1 LKTAH
6 SVGVQE
12 GAQGLKD
19 GLLFPSGLCGVVEH
33 RSLAISTGSFQPS
46 PTREAV
52 HRIAKLGFKHVEV
65 TVQDSELNYDFYRRT
80 DMDYFEELR
89 SLVHELGLRVT
100 SLHAP
105 QLSAVQTF
113 SSKASHEIM
122 TRFLEIASLFQ
133 GDLLVVHPYH
143 IFRSYEVACSFL
155 SDDSPGTGN
164 FMVPEFPS
172 VLANAKEN
180 GLRIAIENIAHWHDH
195 PLLNEPRNML
205 KLVSSL
211 DSETVGVDLDIFHSE
226 LGGTTF
232 EFLDKLRDHILS
244 LHLCD
249 FGDSRNRTLPGKGR
263 VNWEKLAGLIGN
275 LEKLDCIVME
285 VAGQFEDEEL
295 GNSAGYLRGVFGLE
309 P

>member
-1 LKTAH
+1 MKTVYY
-6 SVGVQE
+6 VGVQE

-19 GLLFPSGLCGVVEH
+19 GLLPLSGLCGVVEH
-33 RSLAISTGSFQPS
+33 RNLAISTGSFQPS
-46 PTREAV
+46 PTKEAV
-52 HRIAKLGFKHVEV
+52 HRIAKLGFKQVEI
-65 TVQDSELNYDFYRRT
+65 TVQGPELNYDFYRQP

-89 SLVHELGLRVT
+89 DLVHESGLTVV

-105 QLSAVQTF
+105 QLSGVQAF
-113 SSKASHEIM
+113 SSKARREVM

-133 GDLLVVHPYH
+133 GNLLVVHPYH
-143 IFRSYEVACSFL
+143 IFRSYEAACSFL
-155 SDDSPGTGN
+155 SDDSPGAGN
-164 FMVPEFPS
+164 FMVSEFPH
-172 VLANAKEN
+172 VLANAKKN

-232 EFLDKLRDHILS
+232 DFLDKLRDHILS

-249 FGDSRNRTLPGKGR
+249 YGDSRNRTLPGKGR
-263 VNWEKLAGLIGN
+263 VNWEKLAGRIGN
-275 LEKLDCIVME
+275 LEKLDYIVME

-295 GNSAGYLRGVFGLE
+295 GNSAGYLRGVLGFE